1 MTLDSCNCRHT
12 VLHTSI
18 RVRAL
23 PFLQAANGLF
33 ADGRDA
39 YPGQEIGMINL
50 PMDFPLEEYKDV
62 RTVNK
67 FKG

>member
-1 MTLDSCNCRHT
+1 
-12 VLHTSI
+12 
-18 RVRAL
+18 VRAL
-23 PFLQAANGLF
+23 PFLQAAIVLF